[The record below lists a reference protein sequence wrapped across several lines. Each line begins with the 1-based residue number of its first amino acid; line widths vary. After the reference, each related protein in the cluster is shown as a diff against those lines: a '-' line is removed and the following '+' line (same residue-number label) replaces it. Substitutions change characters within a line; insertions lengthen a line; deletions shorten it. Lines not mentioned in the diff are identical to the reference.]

1 MDGLARFDLNQA
13 GRTHLNVGPGARWG
27 PVWKS
32 GWTPW
37 TVFHT
42 VTVLLVVSFLGF
54 GTKKGSEE
62 DREGLGLGCRTGLMY
77 AELFGIEWEV
87 YNYKERGVA
96 VKRKPCG
103 NSAC

>member
-1 MDGLARFDLNQA
+1 MGASLEVGMDTVDGVSHRDSFVGRFFFGFWDKK
-13 GRTHLNVGPGARWG
+13 GERRGPR
-27 PVWKS
+27 
-32 GWTPW
+32 
-37 TVFHT
+37 
-42 VTVLLVVSFLGF
+42 GF
-54 GTKKGSEE
+54 GA
-62 DREGLGLGCRTGLMY
+62 LGLGCRTGLMY